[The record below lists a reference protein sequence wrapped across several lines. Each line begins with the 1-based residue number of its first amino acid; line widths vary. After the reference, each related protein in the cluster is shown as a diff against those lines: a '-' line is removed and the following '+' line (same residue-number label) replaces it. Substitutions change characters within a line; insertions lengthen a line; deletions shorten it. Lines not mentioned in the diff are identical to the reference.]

1 MLDRTDLL
9 EKDTQNLHTKLLE
22 LPGSYT
28 GPQTQMDAP
37 YSGVAYGEASLALA
51 LCEEWV
57 TLELGKTG
65 TQFVLSSG
73 LDFGEAQEFTNLSE
87 IREVNVK
94 RVGLAATLGDLS
106 FMVARGPLSTY
117 TYAQYLAHATGHSAD
132 AVNADAALQ
141 DLAQRCRI
149 EIPTEDN
156 PAKKLAWTLWTRTPL
171 LLASRDYLA
180 LTWGWQEL
188 LARIGKSMS
197 FALTHSPLLL
207 LSGGFEARHE
217 TGDERVAVL
226 LGPMDAEMILARE
239 ILGTRVD
246 EALEVPFPDG
256 LEGYAGQM
264 YLWSLGAWTAFYL
277 ALAYGQDPA
286 DSPVLTA
293 LLESEGLEV
302 RDDLELN

>member
-9 EKDTQNLHTKLLE
+9 EKDTQKLHTQLLE
-22 LPGSYT
+22 LPYSYA
-28 GPQTQMDAP
+28 GPQATMDAP

-57 TLELGKTG
+57 TLELGKVG

-73 LDFGEAQEFTNLSE
+73 LDFGEALEFTDLSE
-87 IREVNVK
+87 IRGVTVK
-94 RVGLAATLGDLS
+94 RVGVAATLGDLS
-106 FMVARGPLSTY
+106 FMVPRGPLSTY
-117 TYAQYLAHATGHSAD
+117 TYCQYLAYATGHSSD
-132 AVNADAALQ
+132 ASSADAALSE
-141 DLAQRCRI
+141 LAQRCRI
-149 EIPTEDN
+149 EIPTEEN

-180 LTWGWQEL
+180 LTWGWQEM
-188 LARIGKSMS
+188 LARVGKSMS

-226 LGPMDAEMILARE
+226 LGPVDAEMILARE
-239 ILGTRVD
+239 ILETRVD
-246 EALEVPFPDG
+246 EVLEVPFPDG
-256 LEGYAGQM
+256 LEGYAAQM

-286 DSPVLTA
+286 DSVVLSA
-293 LLESEGLEV
+293 LLESEKLEV